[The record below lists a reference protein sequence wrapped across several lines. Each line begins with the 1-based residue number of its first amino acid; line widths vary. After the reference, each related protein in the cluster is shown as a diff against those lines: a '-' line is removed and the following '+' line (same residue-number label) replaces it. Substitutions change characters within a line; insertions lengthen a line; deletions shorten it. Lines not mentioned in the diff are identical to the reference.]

1 MSNNVVEAPRVEL
14 KPSAI
19 IKTSRTLAERIGN
32 RFPEASLCR
41 QAERLV
47 TLAERADVRMAE
59 ITRPIWRI
67 RALYVV
73 LGIAVVVGLIAAPR
87 NISTNTQ
94 DRDLLDWIEI
104 LEAGIND
111 IVLLGAGLVFL
122 ATLEGRVKR
131 RRTLRELHQIRSFA
145 HVIDMHQLTKDPHRV
160 VGARD
165 DGVVT
170 PIEIEL
176 TPYQLSRYLDYCSE
190 LLAISGKVA
199 ALYVQQ
205 FDDQVVLESVTEIET
220 LTTGLSRK
228 IWQKMM
234 VLLEAY
240 PDAVGPSVEETAAAA
255 VASIGRRPDE
265 PEFDDAAADGLDADG
280 AD

>member
-1 MSNNVVEAPRVEL
+1 MGGSEIENTRVIAL
-14 KPSAI
+14 DAGSI
-19 IKTSRTLAERIGN
+19 IQTSKVLAERVRS
-32 RFPEASLCR
+32 RFPDASLCD
-41 QAERLV
+41 QAEGLV
-47 TLAERADVRMAE
+47 YLAERARVRSDE
-59 ITRPIWRI
+59 IAKPIGWI
-67 RALYVV
+67 RLLYAV
-73 LGIAVVVGLIAAPR
+73 LGLAVVVGLIAAPLTLE
-87 NISTNTQ
+87 TNTQ

-122 ATLEGRVKR
+122 VTLEGRIKR
-131 RRTLRELHQIRSFA
+131 RRTLRELHQLRSFA

-160 VGARD
+160 IGAPD

-170 PIEIEL
+170 PIKTEL

-240 PDAVGPSVEETAAAA
+240 PGAVDPTPGVDGPTEVVLRTKPA
-255 VASIGRRPDE
+255 DE
-265 PEFDDAAADGLDADG
+265 DQPAD
-280 AD
+280 